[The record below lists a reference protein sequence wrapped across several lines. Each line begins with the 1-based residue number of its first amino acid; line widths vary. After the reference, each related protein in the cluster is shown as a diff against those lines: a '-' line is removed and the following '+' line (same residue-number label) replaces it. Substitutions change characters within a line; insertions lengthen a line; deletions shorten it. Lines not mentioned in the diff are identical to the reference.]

1 MRNLHVGGSKRGVA
15 KEPVRS
21 GKREMV
27 KESLRPGVRDGKG
40 AFRVERAKRAE
51 RSLDQGL
58 RRSWAIVGPRRA
70 GKTMG
75 RKKLEPAVVLLQ
87 GEECGGVAFG
97 CPGLVL
103 AYDGES
109 TDGRS
114 GQGMGKFLG
123 RKPADLGAL
132 VIPHERCSIV
142 VGGRAD
148 EKDVHVSALVAVR
161 VLHQVV

>member
-1 MRNLHVGGSKRGVA
+1 MRNLHVGGVEKRGSKRAGTLGEEGDGERVPEARGEGWKGRLSGRASETCRAIVRPRIEKKLGNRWA
-15 KEPVRS
+15 KES
-21 GKREMV
+21 
-27 KESLRPGVRDGKG
+27 
-40 AFRVERAKRAE
+40 
-51 RSLDQGL
+51 
-58 RRSWAIVGPRRA
+58 

-75 RKKLEPAVVLLQ
+75 RKKMEPAVVLLQ

-109 TDGRS
+109 TDGRG
-114 GQGMGKFLG
+114 GQGVGELVG
-123 RKPADLGAL
+123 RKPTDLGAL
-132 VIPHERCSIV
+132 VVTYERCSIV

>member
-1 MRNLHVGGSKRGVA
+1 
-15 KEPVRS
+15 
-21 GKREMV
+21 
-27 KESLRPGVRDGKG
+27 
-40 AFRVERAKRAE
+40 
-51 RSLDQGL
+51 
-58 RRSWAIVGPRRA
+58 
-70 GKTMG
+70 MG
-75 RKKLEPAVVLLQ
+75 RKKMEPAVVLLQ

-114 GQGMGKFLG
+114 GQGVGELVG

-132 VIPHERCSIV
+132 VVAYERCGIV
-142 VGGRAD
+142 IGGRAD
-148 EKDVHVSALVAVR
+148 EKDIHVSALVAVR